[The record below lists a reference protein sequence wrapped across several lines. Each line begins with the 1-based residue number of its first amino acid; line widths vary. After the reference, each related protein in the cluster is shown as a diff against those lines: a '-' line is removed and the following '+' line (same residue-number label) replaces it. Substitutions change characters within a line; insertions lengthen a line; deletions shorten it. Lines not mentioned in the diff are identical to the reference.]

1 MQAYMYLGT
10 MRIEIN
16 EVSLYPR
23 LSSAPLADP
32 FRSICLERI
41 FWEQVLEDIII
52 LNKKE
57 CGMKRMFTMV
67 VEEVSMY
74 L

>member
-1 MQAYMYLGT
+1 

-23 LSSAPLADP
+23 LSRAPLVDP

-41 FWEQVLEDIII
+41 FWGQVLEEFII

-57 CGMKRMFTMV
+57 CGMKRVFAMLV
-67 VEEVSMY
+67 KEVSMY